1 MGKDTGLYHRNR
13 TILRE
18 RTKRTGAPCYYCG
31 APFYWG
37 RDTAHPLSFTADHV
51 IPRAAGGS
59 DRMDNLVPAHMRCNR
74 AKSDHIASPATRRTR
89 TATRRW

>member
-13 TILRE
+13 AILRE

-31 APFYWG
+31 EPFYWG
-37 RDTAHPLSFTADHV
+37 HNAAHPLAFTADHV

-74 AKSDHIASPATRRTR
+74 AKSDHIASPATRQTR
-89 TATRRW
+89 AATRLW

>member
-37 RDTAHPLSFTADHV
+37 RNTAHPLSFTADHV
-51 IPRAAGGS
+51 IPRA
-59 DRMDNLVPAHMRCNR
+59 PAAATGWTISCPRTCN
-74 AKSDHIASPATRRTR
+74 ATAPSRT
-89 TATRRW
+89 T

>member
-37 RDTAHPLSFTADHV
+37 RKRPHGQSRARPHAMQQGEIGPHSKSGDTPNTHRHEKMVEWKPLCSNV
-51 IPRAAGGS
+51 
-59 DRMDNLVPAHMRCNR
+59 
-74 AKSDHIASPATRRTR
+74 
-89 TATRRW
+89 